1 MKKYLLA
8 AALAVVAAPACAQ
21 APAPLPD
28 ADPAL
33 FVVQDADTIIYL
45 FGTFHL
51 LDGKQA
57 WFNDEVRT
65 AFDASREI
73 VVEAIIPDDPAS
85 LQPLIL
91 KYAVDPEGRKLSS
104 KLTPEVKAKLDTE
117 LAALGIPAGGFEA
130 FEPWFVSTTLA
141 VLGAQKLGLTGEHGP
156 EKAIAAAAKAAGKP
170 LGELESVEK
179 QLIMLDMMP
188 LALQVAQVTET
199 VEQMAKLGELLNPM
213 MAAWA
218 SGDNE
223 KLVAMMNAGTAE
235 NPALFKALFTDR
247 NAAWADWIG
256 KRLKTPGVV
265 FMAVGA
271 GHLAGKSSVLDML
284 GQRGLKIERV
294 KGE

>member
-21 APAPLPD
+21 PPAPLPD